1 MKEEYLIEKWIRDEL
16 TSEEWEAF
24 KKLDVYPSYAKIS
37 ETAKHF
43 KAPKFDAQESLTKLE
58 SDLHQPI
65 LKKTPFNFYKIAGV
79 VAAICIIVFSAVK
92 LLNKTSYSESIQTQ
106 VAETKTLSLPDDSEV
121 NLSAKSIIQFNSS
134 TWTQERSLNLEG
146 EAFFKVSTGNVF
158 TVKTKYGSIQVLGTQ
173 FNVKS
178 RAYGFEVTCY
188 EGSVKVI
195 IDNKAY
201 ILQPKE
207 AISFTKDNISNS
219 KTHSSKPSWINHTST
234 FKSTSLE
241 SVLQEFN
248 LYYNIK
254 FETSAINSSRLYTG
268 NFVHNDLENAL
279 KSITLPLKLTYQ
291 INGEKVIL
299 SKK

>member
-43 KAPKFDAQESLTKLE
+43 KAPEFDAPNSLIKLN
-58 SDLHQPI
+58 SDLHSPAQ
-65 LKKTPFNFYKIAGV
+65 KTPFNFYKTIGI
-79 VAAICIIVFSAVK
+79 VAAICITVFSAIK
-92 LLNKTSYSESIQTQ
+92 LLNQTSYSESIQTQ

-134 TWTQERSLNLEG
+134 TWAEERALDLEG

-158 TVKTKYGSIQVLGTQ
+158 TVKTSYGSIQVLGTQ

-195 IDNKAY
+195 IDNKVY

-207 AISFTKDNISNS
+207 AISFIKDKISNS
-219 KTHSSKPSWINHTST
+219 KTYLSKPSWINKTSQ

-248 LYYNIK
+248 IYYNIE

-268 NFVHNDLENAL
+268 SFVHNDLENAL
-279 KSITLPLKLTYQ
+279 KSITLPLDLTYQ
-291 INGEKVIL
+291 INGKKVVL